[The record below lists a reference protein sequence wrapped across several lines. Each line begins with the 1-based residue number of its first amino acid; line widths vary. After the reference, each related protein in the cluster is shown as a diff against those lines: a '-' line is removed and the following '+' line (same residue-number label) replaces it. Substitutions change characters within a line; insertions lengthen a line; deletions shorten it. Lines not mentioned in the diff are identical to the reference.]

1 MKKTFAFAGALTA
14 VATVMAVAPA
24 FAADPIKLSVG
35 GYGSVLVGYAS
46 QDDDFTKATG
56 REVTGVDVKGDNEI
70 HFKGSTTLDNGLTV
84 AVKYEIEAGGRS
96 VNNNDTVDSAD
107 TYSISVGGAFGT
119 IVAAADGTALSAIAK
134 GAPVVGG
141 RLFNAGLDENDLT
154 AGAYVLKPNSGNFS
168 AVDATFINTSGDS
181 ESISYIS
188 PAIAGFTFGAS
199 YVPDVNGDD
208 NPAQPSSLPAAAGS
222 NEGYGVG
229 LAWDGELSGV
239 TIGVEGGYL
248 WADAGP
254 NTTST
259 ANVNGAYNAGR
270 EEWQLG
276 AQIGYAGFSFG
287 GAYRDISQDRKAA
300 NGLTLA
306 GQGLRDEVNGRAW
319 EVGAAYKTGPYGVS
333 LSYLDSSMENS
344 ERNVSDDS
352 MKIWELAGEYTM
364 GPGVALVAGVGHVD
378 FENGVAAGSNST
390 VVNSNENSGWVV
402 ATGLSLT
409 F

>member
-1 MKKTFAFAGALTA
+1 VKKTFAFAGALTA

-84 AVKYEIEAGGRS
+84 AVKYELEAGGRS
-96 VNNNDTVDSAD
+96 MNDPAD

-119 IVAAADGTALSAIAK
+119 IVAGADGTALSAIAK

-154 AGAYVLKPNSGNFS
+154 AGEYVLKPANNES
-168 AVDATFINTSGDS
+168 VDATFINTSADS

-188 PAIAGFTFGAS
+188 PSIAGFTFGAS
-199 YVPDVNGDD
+199 YVPDVSGDD
-208 NPAQPSSLPAAAGS
+208 NPTQPSATRGNAGS

-254 NTTST
+254 NA
-259 ANVNGAYNAGR
+259 ANLAAGSYAAGR

-276 AQIGYAGFSFG
+276 AQVGYAGFSFG
-287 GAYRDISQDRKAA
+287 GAYRDISQDRKVT
-300 NGLTLA
+300 NGSSFATLN
-306 GQGLRDEVNGRAW
+306 GGERDEVNGRAW

-333 LSYLDSSMENS
+333 LSYLDSSMENTVK
-344 ERNVSDDS
+344 NVSDDS

-364 GPGVALVAGVGHVD
+364 GPGVALVAGVAHVD
-378 FENGVAAGSNST
+378 FETGVAAGSNST

>member
-84 AVKYEIEAGGRS
+84 AVKYELEAGGRS
-96 VNNNDTVDSAD
+96 MNDPAD
-107 TYSISVGGAFGT
+107 TYSISIGGAFGT

-154 AGAYVLKPNSGNFS
+154 AGEYVLKPANNES
-168 AVDATFINTSGDS
+168 VDATFINTSADS

-208 NPAQPSSLPAAAGS
+208 AVTQPNATRGNAGS
-222 NEGYGVG
+222 NEAYGVG
-229 LAWDGELSGV
+229 LAWDGELGGV

-254 NTTST
+254 NA
-259 ANVNGAYNAGR
+259 ANLAAGSYAGGR

-276 AQIGYAGFSFG
+276 TQVGYAGFSFG
-287 GAYRDISQDRKAA
+287 GAYRDISQDRKVT
-300 NGLTLA
+300 NGSSFTALNE
-306 GQGLRDEVNGRAW
+306 RDEVNGRAW

-333 LSYLDSSMENS
+333 LSYLDSSMENTGK
-344 ERNVSDDS
+344 NVSDDS

-364 GPGVALVAGVGHVD
+364 GPGVALVAGVAHVD
-378 FENGVAAGSNST
+378 FETGVAAGSNST
-390 VVNSNENSGWVV
+390 TVNSNENSGWVV